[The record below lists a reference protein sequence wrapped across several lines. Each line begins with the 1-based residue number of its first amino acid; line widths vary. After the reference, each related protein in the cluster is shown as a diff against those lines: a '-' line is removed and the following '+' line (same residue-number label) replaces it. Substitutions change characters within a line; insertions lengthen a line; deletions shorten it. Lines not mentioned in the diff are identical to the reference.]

1 MIDRVSELH
10 GLLSPIRDHSLKAG
24 GFGAEDDCDLE
35 STVRPG
41 FTPHEPAPSRTPGG
55 LVSVLLE
62 QPASLV
68 AYRPN
73 KPTAMVVVADPR
85 VRSTVTRHL
94 WALGVRDVIEASSI
108 AEARPR
114 IGNPRDIC
122 VADVHLPDGSGLTLL
137 SETRAAGWPN
147 GLALSAADDIGAVRN
162 ALAGGVKGYVVTGTR
177 TNVGLPTRPGAAP
190 IGAAAAR
197 LHRRRPGAPSHPG
210 GYRELSGREVEVLRL
225 VAEGQSNKAIGVSM
239 GLSALTVKSHLARI
253 ARKLGTGDRAGM
265 VAVAL
270 RTGIIH

>member
-1 MIDRVSELH
+1 M
-10 GLLSPIRDHSLKAG
+10 
-24 GFGAEDDCDLE
+24 
-35 STVRPG
+35 
-41 FTPHEPAPSRTPGG
+41 
-55 LVSVLLE
+55 SVLLE
-62 QPASLV
+62 HPTNLV

-73 KPTAMVVVADPR
+73 KPTAMVVVADPQ
-85 VRSTVTRHL
+85 VRTTVTRHL
-94 WALGVRDVIEASSI
+94 WALGVRDVIEASSV

-114 IGNPRDIC
+114 VANTRDIC
-122 VADVHLPDGSGLTLL
+122 VAEVHLPDGSGLTLL
-137 SETRAAGWPN
+137 AETRAAGWPN

-177 TNVGLPTRPGAAP
+177 AAMGLPTRPGAVP
-190 IGAAAAR
+190 FGSAAAR
-197 LHRRRPGAPSHPG
+197 MRRPPG
-210 GYRELSGREVEVLRL
+210 VRGVGYRELSGREVEVLRL

>member
-1 MIDRVSELH
+1 M
-10 GLLSPIRDHSLKAG
+10 
-24 GFGAEDDCDLE
+24 
-35 STVRPG
+35 
-41 FTPHEPAPSRTPGG
+41 
-55 LVSVLLE
+55 SVLLE

-94 WALGVRDVIEASSI
+94 WALGVRDVIEASSV

-197 LHRRRPGAPSHPG
+197 MHRRPRVPRVTRVATANCPAVRSRCCDWSRRASPTRRSASRWACRP
-210 GYRELSGREVEVLRL
+210 
-225 VAEGQSNKAIGVSM
+225 
-239 GLSALTVKSHLARI
+239 
-253 ARKLGTGDRAGM
+253 
-265 VAVAL
+265 
-270 RTGIIH
+270 

>member
-1 MIDRVSELH
+1 M
-10 GLLSPIRDHSLKAG
+10 
-24 GFGAEDDCDLE
+24 
-35 STVRPG
+35 
-41 FTPHEPAPSRTPGG
+41 
-55 LVSVLLE
+55 SVLLE
-62 QPASLV
+62 HPTSLV

-114 IGNPRDIC
+114 VANPRDIC

-177 TNVGLPTRPGAAP
+177 NNLGPPARHGAAQ
-190 IGAAAAR
+190 IGAAAR
-197 LHRRRPGAPSHPG
+197 MHHHRRPPGAPAHQG

>member
-1 MIDRVSELH
+1 M
-10 GLLSPIRDHSLKAG
+10 
-24 GFGAEDDCDLE
+24 
-35 STVRPG
+35 
-41 FTPHEPAPSRTPGG
+41 
-55 LVSVLLE
+55 SVLLE
-62 QPASLV
+62 HPTSLV

-114 IGNPRDIC
+114 ICTPRDIC

-137 SETRAAGWPN
+137 AETRAAGWPN

-177 TNVGLPTRPGAAP
+177 TGVGLPPRPGATP
-190 IGAAAAR
+190 IGAGAAR
-197 LHRRRPGAPSHPG
+197 LRRPPGTTPG

>member
-1 MIDRVSELH
+1 M
-10 GLLSPIRDHSLKAG
+10 
-24 GFGAEDDCDLE
+24 
-35 STVRPG
+35 
-41 FTPHEPAPSRTPGG
+41 
-55 LVSVLLE
+55 SVLLE

-94 WALGVRDVIEASSI
+94 WALGVRDVIEASSV

-177 TNVGLPTRPGAAP
+177 TNLGLPARPGVSPSAAPPACTAAPGCPEPPGRLPRAVRTRGRGAAP
-190 IGAAAAR
+190 GRGGPVEQGDRR
-197 LHRRRPGAPSHPG
+197 LHGPVRAHRQEPPGTHRPQARHGRPG
-210 GYRELSGREVEVLRL
+210 
-225 VAEGQSNKAIGVSM
+225 
-239 GLSALTVKSHLARI
+239 
-253 ARKLGTGDRAGM
+253 GM

>member
-1 MIDRVSELH
+1 M
-10 GLLSPIRDHSLKAG
+10 
-24 GFGAEDDCDLE
+24 
-35 STVRPG
+35 
-41 FTPHEPAPSRTPGG
+41 
-55 LVSVLLE
+55 SVLLE

-94 WALGVRDVIEASSI
+94 WALGVRDVIEASSV

-177 TNVGLPTRPGAAP
+177 TNVGLPTRPGVAP
-190 IGAAAAR
+190 IGSAAAR
-197 LHRRRPGAPSHPG
+197 MHRRPRVPRATRAATASSPAARSRSSGWSPRVSRTRP
-210 GYRELSGREVEVLRL
+210 
-225 VAEGQSNKAIGVSM
+225 
-239 GLSALTVKSHLARI
+239 SASRWACPR
-253 ARKLGTGDRAGM
+253 
-265 VAVAL
+265 
-270 RTGIIH
+270 

>member
-1 MIDRVSELH
+1 M
-10 GLLSPIRDHSLKAG
+10 
-24 GFGAEDDCDLE
+24 
-35 STVRPG
+35 
-41 FTPHEPAPSRTPGG
+41 
-55 LVSVLLE
+55 SVLLE
-62 QPASLV
+62 HPTSLV
-68 AYRPN
+68 AYRPS

-85 VRSTVTRHL
+85 VRSSVTRHL
-94 WALGVRDVIEASSI
+94 WALGVRDVIEASSV

-114 IGNPRDIC
+114 VASPRDIC
-122 VADVHLPDGSGLTLL
+122 VAEVHLPDGSGLSLL

-177 TNVGLPTRPGAAP
+177 TNLGPPSRHGAAAM
-190 IGAAAAR
+190 GAAAAR
-197 LHRRRPGAPSHPG
+197 LHRRHPG
-210 GYRELSGREVEVLRL
+210 QQGHQGYRELSGREVEVLRL

>member
-1 MIDRVSELH
+1 M
-10 GLLSPIRDHSLKAG
+10 
-24 GFGAEDDCDLE
+24 
-35 STVRPG
+35 
-41 FTPHEPAPSRTPGG
+41 
-55 LVSVLLE
+55 SVLLE

-177 TNVGLPTRPGAAP
+177 NNVGLPTRPGAAP
-190 IGAAAAR
+190 IGAGAVCTAAPRVPRATRAATASCPAAR
-197 LHRRRPGAPSHPG
+197 SRSCDWSRRGSRT
-210 GYRELSGREVEVLRL
+210 RR
-225 VAEGQSNKAIGVSM
+225 
-239 GLSALTVKSHLARI
+239 SASPWACPR
-253 ARKLGTGDRAGM
+253 
-265 VAVAL
+265 
-270 RTGIIH
+270 

>member
-1 MIDRVSELH
+1 M
-10 GLLSPIRDHSLKAG
+10 
-24 GFGAEDDCDLE
+24 
-35 STVRPG
+35 
-41 FTPHEPAPSRTPGG
+41 
-55 LVSVLLE
+55 SVLLE
-62 QPASLV
+62 HPANLV
-68 AYRPN
+68 AYRPT

-94 WALGVRDVIEASSI
+94 WALGVRDVIEASSL

-114 IGNPRDIC
+114 VGTPRDIC
-122 VADVHLPDGSGLTLL
+122 IADVHLPDGSGLAILA
-137 SETRAAGWPN
+137 ETRAAGWPN
-147 GLALSAADDIGAVRN
+147 GLALSAADDIGAVRS

-177 TNVGLPTRPGAAP
+177 VNTGLPQRPGMAGAPGMGGRPGLPGHLRRPGMPGGAPGGAPGAAP
-190 IGAAAAR
+190 GT
-197 LHRRRPGAPSHPG
+197 PGTPPPPA
-210 GYRELSGREVEVLRL
+210 YRELSGREVEVLRL
-225 VAEGQSNKAIGVSM
+225 VAEGQSNKAIGVAM

>member
-1 MIDRVSELH
+1 M
-10 GLLSPIRDHSLKAG
+10 GLLPKTTVTLKIRFLPASSPQAG
-24 GFGAEDDCDLE
+24 P
-35 STVRPG
+35 V
-41 FTPHEPAPSRTPGG
+41 PHPGG

-114 IGNPRDIC
+114 VGSPRDIC

-177 TNVGLPTRPGAAP
+177 TNIGIPGRPGAP
-190 IGAAAAR
+190 IGAAGR
-197 LHRRRPGAPSHPG
+197 GGRRRAPGAPGHGG

-270 RTGIIH
+270 RTGMIH

>member
-1 MIDRVSELH
+1 M
-10 GLLSPIRDHSLKAG
+10 
-24 GFGAEDDCDLE
+24 
-35 STVRPG
+35 
-41 FTPHEPAPSRTPGG
+41 
-55 LVSVLLE
+55 SVLLE
-62 QPASLV
+62 QPTSLV
-68 AYRPN
+68 AYRPS

-114 IGNPRDIC
+114 VGNPRDIC

-137 SETRAAGWPN
+137 AETRAAGWPN

-177 TNVGLPTRPGAAP
+177 NTPGSLAGRPGLAPLGATAARMQRRPPGAA
-190 IGAAAAR
+190 G
-197 LHRRRPGAPSHPG
+197 HPG
-210 GYRELSGREVEVLRL
+210 NGYRELSGREVEVLRL

>member
-1 MIDRVSELH
+1 M
-10 GLLSPIRDHSLKAG
+10 
-24 GFGAEDDCDLE
+24 
-35 STVRPG
+35 
-41 FTPHEPAPSRTPGG
+41 
-55 LVSVLLE
+55 SVLLE
-62 QPASLV
+62 HPTSLV

-114 IGNPRDIC
+114 VANPRDIC
-122 VADVHLPDGSGLTLL
+122 VAEVHLPDGSGLTLL

-177 TNVGLPTRPGAAP
+177 GAPPHPGRPGATP
-190 IGAAAAR
+190 IGATAAAR
-197 LHRRRPGAPSHPG
+197 MHRRPPGAPGQPS
-210 GYRELSGREVEVLRL
+210 GYRELSGREIEVLRL

>member
-1 MIDRVSELH
+1 M
-10 GLLSPIRDHSLKAG
+10 
-24 GFGAEDDCDLE
+24 
-35 STVRPG
+35 
-41 FTPHEPAPSRTPGG
+41 
-55 LVSVLLE
+55 SVLLE

-94 WALGVRDVIEASSI
+94 WALGVRDVIEASSV

-177 TNVGLPTRPGAAP
+177 TNVGLPTRPGA
-190 IGAAAAR
+190 
-197 LHRRRPGAPSHPG
+197 PSHPG

>member
-1 MIDRVSELH
+1 M
-10 GLLSPIRDHSLKAG
+10 
-24 GFGAEDDCDLE
+24 
-35 STVRPG
+35 
-41 FTPHEPAPSRTPGG
+41 
-55 LVSVLLE
+55 SVLLE
-62 QPASLV
+62 HPANLV
-68 AYRPN
+68 AYRPT

-94 WALGVRDVIEASSI
+94 WALGVRDVIEASSL

-114 IGNPRDIC
+114 VGTPRDIC
-122 VADVHLPDGSGLTLL
+122 IADVHLPDGSGLAILA
-137 SETRAAGWPN
+137 ETRAAGWPN
-147 GLALSAADDIGAVRN
+147 GLALSAADDIGAVRS

-177 TNVGLPTRPGAAP
+177 VNTGLPQRPGMAGAP
-190 IGAAAAR
+190 GLGGR
-197 LHRRRPGAPSHPG
+197 PGLSGHLRRPGMPAGAPGSAPG
-210 GYRELSGREVEVLRL
+210 TAQGAPGTPPPPAYRELSGREVEVLRL
-225 VAEGQSNKAIGVSM
+225 VAEGQSNKAIGVAM